1 MKMGRRCR
9 EMSVEP
15 GRERRG
21 RGAGP
26 TAELLPVLMF
36 ALWRE
41 EKYRQLLPLCAF
53 FYGDG
58 GKSIFLKGKLFFLC
72 LL

>member
-1 MKMGRRCR
+1 MKMGRQCR

-15 GRERRG
+15 GGERRG

-26 TAELLPVLMF
+26 TAELFALMF

-41 EKYRQLLPLCAF
+41 EKYRQLLPLCAS
-53 FYGDG
+53 FYSDG